1 MTELS
6 ELRGKTIVKTD
17 QSGET
22 TLTVLNAFLLD
33 NSVTMAFV
41 VKDELNCISAFNNA
55 QKDSPTI
62 TLMN

>member
-6 ELRGKTIVKTD
+6 ELRGKTILKTD
-17 QSGET
+17 QSGEI
-22 TLTVLNAFLLD
+22 TLTILNAFLVD

-41 VKDELNCISAFNNA
+41 VKDERNCISAFNTA

-62 TLMN
+62 TLLN